1 MSGITPSVAYFIG
14 VPAIMLGSIL
24 VVGAIIGLITGRDDE
39 SEHGKAPRKKVV
51 LCRASSARGAN
62 ALSQHRLFFPA

>member
-1 MSGITPSVAYFIG
+1 MSGLTFFVAYFIG
-14 VPAIMLGSIL
+14 VPVIMLGSIL
-24 VVGAIIGLITGRDDE
+24 FVGGVIGLITGRDDE